1 MSMYVILEGID
12 TAGKST
18 QLQKL
23 QTIFTDAVFTK
34 EPGGTTLG
42 TKLRHMIL
50 HEGVKAKATEM
61 FLFLADRAEHYALI
75 VKENPN
81 KLIISD
87 RSLISGIAYALVAK
101 DFQESFLFEA
111 NKLALNN
118 ELPQKAIL
126 LKLTKEAL
134 EFRLSQKE
142 HDVIEQRGSAYLLE
156 IQDAMEYA
164 LEKLGINTLIVDATQ
179 SIEAIHTQILEFI
192 KA

>member
-1 MSMYVILEGID
+1 MYVILEGID